1 MVVAWQTDEIKP
13 GNSAFTV
20 DYGTTTSYGK
30 SVNPTGRIVNNYL
43 SADPA
48 LPVPPTA
55 PGARTDYFALLSGL
69 DYDTTYFYR
78 FLPPFRPRHAFRRLP
93 CFIPYPP
100 DKWAIF
106 IPGPRSSR
114 LFFS

>member
-43 SADPA
+43 SADPS

-55 PGARTDYFALLSGL
+55 PGARTDYVALLAGL
-69 DYDTTYFYR
+69 DYDATYFYR
-78 FLPPFRPRHAFRRLP
+78 VSGPGMPSGGFTASFHTRKKNGQFSFL
-93 CFIPYPP
+93 IQG
-100 DKWAIF
+100 DK
-106 IPGPRSSR
+106 
-114 LFFS
+114 